1 MPRKPTDQDFKIF
14 ATLADHSVLTIQ
26 QLSLAIG
33 RNPKSLARRVR
44 ELGRLGLIQT
54 IPRPLG
60 RKRGRPENVLL
71 LTASG
76 ADLLLDQLDDSHDL
90 SVDTLAGSPTGDI
103 DHTLLIN
110 WVRIGLQGI
119 TDRVSSLNAVF
130 LASNSPFLP
139 QLPDGSSPVLDR
151 VVVDPTADKWMDFIP
166 DGVFTIN
173 NGDPGHG
180 KSLLFF
186 LEVDMGTEPLASP
199 TAGGRDLRQK
209 ILSYQAYFRTNRYKR
224 YEELWGC
231 RFNGFRLLFLANT
244 VGRMTAIC
252 RLVQEMVPSDFIWV
266 TDQGRVFE
274 KGLGAAIWARGGKD
288 QTSPHSILGPSLAYE
303 SPEPPRFYRR
313 LICLSQA
320 TMAWAS

>member
-1 MPRKPTDQDFKIF
+1 MPLSRTQNDLD
-14 ATLADHSVLTIQ
+14 LLTILAEHRAVTLH
-26 QLSLAIG
+26 QLALLLNRSQ
-33 RNPKSLARRVR
+33 KSLGRRMKQLR
-44 ELGRLGLIQT
+44 GKGFIQA

-71 LTASG
+71 LTANG
-76 ADLLLDQLDDSHDL
+76 AELLLKQLGDSRDL
-90 SVDTLAGSPTGDI
+90 SMDDLAGSPTGDI

-119 TDRVSSLNAVF
+119 TDRISSLNTVF

-139 QLPDGSSPVLDR
+139 KLPDGSSPVLDR
-151 VVVDPTADKWMDFIP
+151 VVVDPDVDKWMDFIP
-166 DGVFTIN
+166 DGVFTISKETQ
-173 NGDPGHG
+173 GQR

-209 ILSYQAYFRTNRYKR
+209 ILNYQAYFRTNRYRR

-244 VGRMTAIC
+244 SGRMSAVC
-252 RLVQEMVPSDFIWV
+252 RLAQEMVPSNFIWV

-274 KGLGAAIWARGGKD
+274 KGLGAAIWAKGGKE
-288 QTSPHSILGPSLAYE
+288 QAPPQSILGPSLAYE
-303 SPEPPRFYRR
+303 SP
-313 LICLSQA
+313 LS
-320 TMAWAS
+320 ASPA

>member
-1 MPRKPTDQDFKIF
+1 MPRIPSDQDIQIF
-14 ATLADHSVLTIQ
+14 AALADHSALTTQ
-26 QLSLAIG
+26 QLSMVTA
-33 RNPKSLARRVR
+33 RNPKSLGRRLR
-44 ELGRLGLIQT
+44 ELCGDGLIQT
-54 IPRPLG
+54 LPRPFG

-71 LTASG
+71 LTPGG
-76 ADLLLDQLDDSHDL
+76 AELLLEHLGDSGGF
-90 SVDTLAGSPTGDI
+90 SVDTLACSPTGDI
-103 DHTLLIN
+103 DHTLLVN
-110 WVRIGLQGI
+110 WFRIGLQGI

-139 QLPDGSSPVLDR
+139 KLPDGSSPVMDR
-151 VVVDPTADKWMDFIP
+151 VVVDPGADKWMDFIP

-173 NGDPGHG
+173 NGDQGQR

-209 ILSYQAYFRTNRYKR
+209 ILNYQAYYRTNRYRR

-244 VGRMTAIC
+244 AGRMAVIC

-266 TDQGRVFE
+266 TDQGQVFE

-288 QTSPHSILGPSLAYE
+288 QTPPHSILGPSLAYE
-303 SPEPPRFYRR
+303 SSLP
-313 LICLSQA
+313 
-320 TMAWAS
+320 ASSA